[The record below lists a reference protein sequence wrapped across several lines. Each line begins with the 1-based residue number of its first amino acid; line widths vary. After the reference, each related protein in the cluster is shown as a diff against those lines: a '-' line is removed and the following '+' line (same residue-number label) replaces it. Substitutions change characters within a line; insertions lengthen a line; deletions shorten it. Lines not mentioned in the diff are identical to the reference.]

1 MNLLRIIFNVMLVF
15 YACAIMYLLLDVQ
28 WKNLSRKKK
37 IGSIVY
43 FIALLI
49 FDISA
54 QIVLD
59 YSIYGKLYLL
69 FTQIPVFLLF
79 LMISKFQGIKLI
91 FVLLTT
97 VFFSA
102 PVMVLRSFFQSFSIS
117 LVCIALVFNSVLVFL
132 IDRYFKK
139 PFNYVLTY
147 GDNRMFL
154 LFSMIPLLYYI
165 YSYASTRYQ
174 FDDIVLSQHFFI
186 EQIPWI
192 IALFSYFLLTRI
204 FQMVSK
210 EAEMK
215 NAQNLAI
222 AQLSAAT
229 KEIEQLRITE
239 QQSVIYRHDLR
250 HHMNYLNACIL
261 DNKLEEAL
269 AYIQQTCSSVENMK
283 IERYSENE
291 PINLILSSYIEK
303 AKEIGIDIHVHV
315 TAVDFSRF
323 LIIDLC
329 SLLANALENA
339 IEASSQAE
347 NDNLRYI
354 NLRMYEKSNKL
365 CLDLRNGYV
374 IEPVFENGIPVSHKK
389 EHGIGVISMIHV
401 IEKYEGVFRFWTE
414 EGEFRFQISM

>member
-1 MNLLRIIFNVMLVF
+1 
-15 YACAIMYLLLDVQ
+15 
-28 WKNLSRKKK
+28 
-37 IGSIVY
+37 
-43 FIALLI
+43 
-49 FDISA
+49 
-54 QIVLD
+54 
-59 YSIYGKLYLL
+59 
-69 FTQIPVFLLF
+69 
-79 LMISKFQGIKLI
+79 
-91 FVLLTT
+91 
-97 VFFSA
+97 
-102 PVMVLRSFFQSFSIS
+102 
-117 LVCIALVFNSVLVFL
+117 
-132 IDRYFKK
+132 
-139 PFNYVLTY
+139 
-147 GDNRMFL
+147 MFL

-174 FDDIVLSQHFFI
+174 FDDIVLSQQFFI
-186 EQIPWI
+186 ELIPWLI
-192 IALFSYFLLTRI
+192 VLFSYILLTRI

-323 LIIDLC
+323 LITDLC

-347 NDNLRYI
+347 NNNLRYI